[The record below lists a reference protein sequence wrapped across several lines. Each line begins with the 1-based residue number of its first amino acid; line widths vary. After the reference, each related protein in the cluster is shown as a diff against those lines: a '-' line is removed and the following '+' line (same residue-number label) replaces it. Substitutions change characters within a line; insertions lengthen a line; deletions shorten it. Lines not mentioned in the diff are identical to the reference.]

1 MIHVDTLKQA
11 LLLALFLFVAFQWA
25 SAENEIRNLVSVGV
39 AAGEGWN
46 RCITELEPRVG
57 EVEVLT
63 AEMLALPRIG
73 S

>member
-1 MIHVDTLKQA
+1 MIHVDTLKQVI
-11 LLLALFLFVAFQWA
+11 LLALFLFVAFQWA
-25 SAENEIRNLVSVGV
+25 SAEQEIRNLVAVGV

-46 RCITELEPRVG
+46 RCVTELEPRVG

-63 AEMLALPRIG
+63 AEVLAMPRMG